1 LGIVGIRGLADPDR
15 VAKSYG
21 GRRRSTEGS
30 DHGIVERCVAED
42 GPSAKDVREGDM
54 RRERKPLGFLLFLT
68 TQLPG
73 CGAGVLGSSWVDV
86 REQTACE
93 AMNPQYCV
101 GRYGFTVRNDGS
113 FLVGPA
119 EDGVTM
125 GGGLSAAE
133 LAQISSDA
141 GALSSSNLRGAPECD
156 SGRVIPGSGL
166 SVDITLN
173 DQTTVTVVQ
182 NLCYRG
188 GRDRAVKLRDD
199 LDGLT
204 QKYYPRPFPP

>member
-1 LGIVGIRGLADPDR
+1 MHKVRTPFGL
-15 VAKSYG
+15 
-21 GRRRSTEGS
+21 
-30 DHGIVERCVAED
+30 
-42 GPSAKDVREGDM
+42 
-54 RRERKPLGFLLFLT
+54 LLFLT
-68 TQLPG
+68 AQLPG
-73 CGAGVLGSSWVDV
+73 CGAGVLGSSWVQV

-101 GRYGFTVRNDGS
+101 GRYGFTVHNDGT

-119 EDGVTM
+119 DSGVTM
-125 GGGLSAAE
+125 SGGLSAAE

-156 SGRVIPGSGL
+156 SGRIIPGTGL
-166 SVDITLN
+166 SVDMTLN
-173 DQTTVTVVQ
+173 DQTLVKVVE

-199 LDGLT
+199 IETLT